1 MNTKFSQIAI
11 VGAPNAGKSTL
22 VNYLVGQKVSI
33 VSPKVQTTRS
43 ILRGIMVEGDA
54 QIVFIDTPGIFVPK
68 KKRSLERAIAKCA
81 WSELR
86 ESDNV
91 CLIVDAKNGLTNE
104 IRAIAQDIKD
114 HGKRAIL
121 LINKVDVAGDKN
133 TFLIAEEMNKYEIF
147 DEIFPISAKTGRGV
161 DRLKQYLVENAPKG
175 LWMYKEDEITDA
187 PMRFLASEITR
198 EKLFLHLSKEL
209 PYSITVETESWENLP
224 SGTAKINQII
234 YVTRDSQ
241 KGIVLGR
248 KGAMIKKIGEESRKD
263 IEEMIGGKVHLTL
276 FVKIKEDWTLDRE
289 QYEYMGLQKPSM
301 K

>member
-43 ILRGIMVEGDA
+43 ILRGIMVENDT
-54 QIVFIDTPGIFVPK
+54 QIVFIDTPGIFIPK

-86 ESDNV
+86 ESDNI
-91 CLIVDAKNGLTNE
+91 CFIVDAKNGVTNE
-104 IRAIAQDIKD
+104 IRAIAQDIKE

-121 LINKVDVAGDKN
+121 LINKTDVAGDKN
-133 TFLIAEEMNKYEIF
+133 TFQIAEEMNKYGIF
-147 DEIFPISAKTGRGV
+147 DEIFPISAKTGKGV
-161 DRLKQYLVENAPKG
+161 DKLKQYLIDQAPKG
-175 LWMYKEDEITDA
+175 IWMYGEDEITDA

-224 SGTAKINQII
+224 TGTAKINQVI

-248 KGAMIKKIGEESRKD
+248 KGTMIKKIGEESRKD
-263 IEEMIGGKVHLTL
+263 IEEMTGVKVHLSL
-276 FVKIKEDWTLDRE
+276 FVKVKEDWTLDRE
-289 QYEYMGLQKPSM
+289 QYEYMGLQKPNI